1 MKITKTVNCNQR
13 YYLDESNIMN
23 FESFMNTIK
32 IFNLAK
38 IDLYNQKHR
47 LKYSNDGVLTT
58 IKEGMHLKN
67 EYGLSAYFQSAVC
80 TAANGQL
87 SSQAELQKFHKK
99 CYEADIKPRQEKIAK
114 TKEELA
120 KKQNIKNSLVTY
132 AKTGRWVKPYPKC
145 QLKIC
150 GNYLQGPGIKEKEDI
165 DSYERKTEACIRK
178 LKSKIKH
185 LKYGLQRK
193 QQKVDN
199 LTTKAPKRIIFGSK
213 KLFSKKDDK
222 NTDLNSWHEEFEFK
236 RTSSMTL
243 PGRKDGKYCNFL
255 C

>member
-13 YYLDESNIMN
+13 YYLDESDIMN

-47 LKYSNDGVLTT
+47 LKYSNDGVLMT
-58 IKEGMHLKN
+58 IKEGMYLKN

-99 CYEADIKPRQEKIAK
+99 CYEADIKTRQEKIAK

-178 LKSKIKH
+178 LKKQNQTSKIWI
-185 LKYGLQRK
+185 
-193 QQKVDN
+193 
-199 LTTKAPKRIIFGSK
+199 TAKATEG
-213 KLFSKKDDK
+213 
-222 NTDLNSWHEEFEFK
+222 
-236 RTSSMTL
+236 
-243 PGRKDGKYCNFL
+243 
-255 C
+255 